1 MTTVTD
7 ELKRLSAGLRRVWAG
22 AMGVV
27 LALVVGVLGGVTWAR
42 GEILEDCKYAGAFR
56 VHTQSFTCVRRM

>member
-1 MTTVTD
+1 
-7 ELKRLSAGLRRVWAG
+7 
-22 AMGVV
+22 MGVV